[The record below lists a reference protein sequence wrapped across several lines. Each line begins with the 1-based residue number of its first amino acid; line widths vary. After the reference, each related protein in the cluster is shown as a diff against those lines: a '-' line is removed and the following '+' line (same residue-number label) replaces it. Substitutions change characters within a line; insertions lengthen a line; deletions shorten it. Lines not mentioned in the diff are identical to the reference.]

1 VAANFVPK
9 FKSWRLT
16 FTFPLIN
23 QGRHVCFLVNSN
35 KHGDLIERV
44 LAGDQQ
50 YPAARVN
57 PIDGQLTWI
66 IGE

>member
-1 VAANFVPK
+1 
-9 FKSWRLT
+9 
-16 FTFPLIN
+16 
-23 QGRHVCFLVNSN
+23 
-35 KHGDLIERV
+35 V